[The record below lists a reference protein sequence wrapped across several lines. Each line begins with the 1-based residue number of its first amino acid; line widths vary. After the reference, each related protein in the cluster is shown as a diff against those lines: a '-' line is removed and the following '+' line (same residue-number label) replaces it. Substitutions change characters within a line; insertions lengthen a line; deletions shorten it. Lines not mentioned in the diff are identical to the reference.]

1 MIRHEGGRVLA
12 TLVRLTGNITVA
24 EDAVQDAVID
34 ALRRWPIDGVPDKP
48 VAWLTTVARH
58 RALDVLRREAKRTMK
73 ETDSRLLDEVTI
85 AVREETSDSM
95 VRDDLLRLL
104 FTCCHPALSFE
115 AQTALALRTL
125 CGMSTIEVAAVFLV
139 PEPTM
144 GQRISRAKR
153 KISSAHIP
161 YRIPADHELPD
172 RLRSVTAVIHAV
184 VTAGHH
190 SPEGSLD
197 ARRDLADEG
206 VRLAR
211 LLHELM
217 PDEPECTGLLA
228 LSLATTARRDARLDK
243 GGDLVLMV
251 DQDRSRW
258 YHDEIAE
265 AASMLDQAIH
275 LHRPGPYQ
283 VQAAIACLHGL
294 APTFA
299 DTDWE
304 QIASLYATLER
315 FTPTPVVRVNR
326 AVAVAESTGAQA
338 GLDLLDQ
345 LDETTVDRWHLYWST
360 RAELLARVGR
370 TDEAIQALE
379 RALGCESNDSDRRFL
394 LVRRDALAV
403 KRRES
408 STSVNVTAEAS
419 D

>member
-12 TLVRLTGNITVA
+12 TLVRLTGDITLA
-24 EDAVQDAVID
+24 EDAVQDAVVD

-48 VAWLTTVARH
+48 VAWLTTAARH
-58 RALDVLRREAKRTMK
+58 RALDVLRREAKRTAK
-73 ETDSRLLDEVTI
+73 ETGSRLLDEVTL
-85 AVREETSDSM
+85 AVAEETSDSM

-125 CGMSTIEVAAVFLV
+125 CGMSTVEIAAVFLV

-172 RLRSVTAVIHAV
+172 RLRSVMAVIHAV

-217 PDEPECTGLLA
+217 PDEPECTGLMA
-228 LSLATTARRDARLDK
+228 LSLATTARRNARLNVD
-243 GGDLVLMV
+243 GELVLMA

-258 YHDEIAE
+258 RHDEIAE
-265 AASMLDQAIH
+265 AVAMLDHAIH

-294 APTFA
+294 ASTFA
-299 DTDWE
+299 DTDWP
-304 QIASLYATLER
+304 QIASLYVTLER

-326 AVAVAESTGAQA
+326 AVAVAEARGARE
-338 GLDLLDQ
+338 GLELLDE
-345 LDETTVDRWHLYWST
+345 LSETTVDRWHLYWST
-360 RAELLARVGR
+360 RGELLARLGN
-370 TDEAIQALE
+370 TGDALQAFDHAIDCAP
-379 RALGCESNDSDRRFL
+379 NDNDRRFL
-394 LVRRDALAV
+394 LR
-403 KRRES
+403 RREAL
-408 STSVNVTAEAS
+408 TAEC
-419 D
+419 